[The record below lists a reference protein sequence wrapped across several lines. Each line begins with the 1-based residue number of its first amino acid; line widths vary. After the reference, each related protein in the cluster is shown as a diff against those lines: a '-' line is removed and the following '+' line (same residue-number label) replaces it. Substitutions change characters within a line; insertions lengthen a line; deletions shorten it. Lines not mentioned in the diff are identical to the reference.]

1 VKGDQQDQGI
11 SWDSLA
17 ASPEEN
23 LRSPSSTLVEEDHR
37 DEGEGWGFDNVT
49 MSAMLYRH
57 WTPDAE
63 PDEVMDWFSREL
75 VVRGWTPRAS
85 APFKPGLSGHS
96 FFARETSDF
105 TLGVIG
111 RAKTRPRWTL
121 LASFME
127 RRRTP
132 L

>member
-1 VKGDQQDQGI
+1 
-11 SWDSLA
+11 
-17 ASPEEN
+17 
-23 LRSPSSTLVEEDHR
+23 
-37 DEGEGWGFDNVT
+37 

-85 APFKPGLSGHS
+85 APFKSGLSSHS

-105 TLGVIG
+105 TLRVIG
-111 RAKTRPRWTL
+111 RENPATVDL